1 MQSCLKL
8 DTLKSKHTQGDMVS
22 KIKFYMDY
30 FVSKLS
36 LIYFSTF
43 SGNRFNSDYIKITIL
58 ELVVAGCFKNQLSQ
72 EIPFGT
78 LEEMPRSFSFF
89 NQRPH
94 TSASLLHSH
103 LNPCDSAMSVKTK
116 QTARPQRPLLQCL
129 VVLHTSLLARGWQR
143 HGKKWRARALDGS
156 QLAAR
161 PPCQAPLRLAAP
173 AQAALCP
180 YHRTCSSS
188 QARTKS
194 PGSWTSLTERAS
206 ITGWVTGP
214 SPSRGKS
221 HVRHPTQSRR
231 ISSRVSS
238 RVWAP

>member
-1 MQSCLKL
+1 
-8 DTLKSKHTQGDMVS
+8 MVS

-58 ELVVAGCFKNQLSQ
+58 KLVVAGCFKNHLSQ

-103 LNPCDSAMSVKTK
+103 LDPCDSAVSVKIK
-116 QTARPQRPLLQCL
+116 QTASPQRPLLQCL
-129 VVLHTSLLARGWQR
+129 VVLSYLSPGEGMAAAREEVTCRSTGWQP
-143 HGKKWRARALDGS
+143 AGS
-156 QLAAR
+156 S
-161 PPCQAPLRLAAP
+161 PPVP
-173 AQAALCP
+173 
-180 YHRTCSSS
+180 SS
-188 QARTKS
+188 TS
-194 PGSWTSLTERAS
+194 PGRSSTGRPVSLPS
-206 ITGWVTGP
+206 YLLILP
-214 SPSRGKS
+214 SPYKIPRWLDVA
-221 HVRHPTQSRR
+221 H
-231 ISSRVSS
+231 
-238 RVWAP
+238 

>member
-1 MQSCLKL
+1 
-8 DTLKSKHTQGDMVS
+8 MVS

-58 ELVVAGCFKNQLSQ
+58 ELVVAGCFKKQLSQ
-72 EIPFGT
+72 EMPFGT

-103 LNPCDSAMSVKTK
+103 LDPCDSAVSVKTK
-116 QTARPQRPLLQCL
+116 QTASPQRPLLQCS
-129 VVLHTSLLARGWQR
+129 VVLSYLSPGEGMAAAWEEVTC
-143 HGKKWRARALDGS
+143 RALDGS
-156 QLAAR
+156 QLAAH
-161 PPCQAPLRLAAP
+161 PPCRAPLRLAAP
-173 AQAALCP
+173 ARAALCP

-194 PGSWTSLTERAS
+194 PVGWMSLTERAS
-206 ITGWVTGP
+206 VTGWVTGP
-214 SPSRGKS
+214 SSSRGTS

-238 RVWAP
+238 RV